1 MIIRLGCAAAVMLA
15 GFAIPSAAASGS
27 AASGAP
33 GLRVGTQTLQRCGTG
48 TYCGTLRVPLDWQL
62 PGSPDISVC
71 YQWYPA
77 TGTGPATGTVM
88 PVEGGPGYPS
98 IGSVAPDG
106 YAAMYGPLLKHD
118 NMLAIDLRGTGCSTV
133 INCPSLQNYTGAS
146 GSLALAA
153 VVGQCGDS
161 LNKRWRAPDG
171 SWIHASDLFT
181 SGPAA
186 EDVAAVVSALGIGQV
201 DLYGDSYGSWFAQVF
216 AARYPSLVR
225 SVVLDSTYQVQGL
238 DPWYRSTI
246 ATMPGD
252 FNTVCAESP
261 ACAVFNRGAAGG
273 SSWTRISKLAR
284 YLSAHTVSGTV
295 PGPDGTRQRISM
307 NAVGL
312 VNLVSDAAEDQ
323 AIYAALDAAARALLG
338 GGQAAPLLRLYA
350 SRLSTD
356 ELYFGQPVADY
367 SVGLYMAVSCLDYP
381 QPFPLVPSLSAR
393 LADLKSAERALP
405 AGTFAPFSTA
415 QWLAM
420 DQNTET
426 YTSCLDWPAPT
437 IAQPTIAAK
446 PPFLPASMPVL
457 ILGGS
462 LDTWTPPVG
471 VPAVREQIG
480 GDSRFVE
487 FDSETHVV
495 GEGDPYGCASTLI
508 QEFVADPAA
517 LRSLDASCASQI
529 PTVRAVGSFPSS
541 LAAVVP
547 VRLRSGTASATQ
559 ARLAAAAVDTAGDA
573 LARYASVGASP
584 DAGLYGGKVT
594 ASASGLSFRL
604 SSDQLVPGVT
614 VSGTVTVHGSTVSA
628 VLSAVLSAAGP
639 GGVSVS
645 RVTAS
650 WPLYGVA
657 ATASV
662 RLPSGTAGSMPA
674 PEGVSALRF
683 AAVASIVASAV
694 ASSAER
700 PRPGLFRA
708 VRRACPGDGQG
719 RVPRSSVRVRRC

>member
-1 MIIRLGCAAAVMLA
+1 MIIRLGCAAAVLLA
-15 GFAIPSAAASGS
+15 GVLVPASP
-27 AASGAP
+27 ATADT
-33 GLRVGTQTLQRCGTG
+33 GLRVGTQTLKQCGTG

-77 TGTGPATGTVM
+77 TGSGPAAGTVM

-133 INCPSLQNYTGAS
+133 INCPALQNYQ
-146 GSLALAA
+146 GSSSTLAFSAA
-153 VVGQCGDS
+153 VGKCGDS

-181 SGPAA
+181 SAPAA
-186 EDVAAVVSALGIGQV
+186 ADVAAVMRALGVGQV

-246 ATMPGD
+246 QSMPAD
-252 FNTVCAESP
+252 VDTVCAESP
-261 ACAVFNRGAAGG
+261 ACAAAGG
-273 SSWTRISKLAR
+273 SAWNRIKKLAR

-295 PGPDGTRQRISM
+295 PGPDGTRQRVSM
-307 NAVGL
+307 NEVGL

-323 AIYAALDAAARALLG
+323 AIYAALDAAARALLEH
-338 GGQAAPLLRLYA
+338 GQAAPLLRLYA
-350 SRLSTD
+350 ARLASD
-356 ELYFGQPVADY
+356 ELYFGQPADDY

-381 QPFPLVPSLSAR
+381 QLFPMTASPATR
-393 LADLKSAERALP
+393 LADLKAAEKTLP

-426 YTSCLDWPAPT
+426 YTSCLDWPSPT
-437 IAQPTIAAK
+437 IAQPPVSAQ

-471 VPAVREQIG
+471 VPAVRAQIG
-480 GDSRFVE
+480 GNSRFVE

-495 GEGDPYGCASTLI
+495 GEGDPYGCASALI
-508 QEFVADPAA
+508 QRFVADPAA
-517 LRSLDASCASQI
+517 VQSLNASCAGKI

-541 LAAVVP
+541 LAQVTP
-547 VRLRSGTASATQ
+547 VSGLAGATR

-573 LARYASVGASP
+573 IARYESVGASP
-584 DAGLYGGKVT
+584 DAGLYGGSVT
-594 ASASGLSFRL
+594 AAASGLSFRL
-604 SSDQLVPGVT
+604 RSDSLVPGVA
-614 VSGTVTVHGSTVSA
+614 VSGTVTIHGSTVSA
-628 VLSAVLSAAGP
+628 VLSARGP
-639 GGVSVS
+639 GGAGIS
-645 RVTAS
+645 RVTAT
-650 WPLYGVA
+650 WAMYGGA
-657 ATASV
+657 ARASV
-662 RLPSGTAGSMPA
+662 KLAGGATGSMPA
-674 PEGVSALRF
+674 PEGVSFL
-683 AAVASIVASAV
+683 
-694 ASSAER
+694 
-700 PRPGLFRA
+700 
-708 VRRACPGDGQG
+708 
-719 RVPRSSVRVRRC
+719 